1 MATATPLPTIRFS
14 KEVLHNTEL
23 GKIEIPS
30 KKIAAWINFL
40 TAPKQHAQIIS
51 AEQQRSSII
60 LYFQAPSELY
70 AYLEHRINQADTEAP
85 QTAYRGRRSGRKAP
99 VAS

>member
-1 MATATPLPTIRFS
+1 MATSTANIRFS

-23 GKIEIPS
+23 GKLEIPN

-40 TAPKQHAQIIS
+40 TSPKQHAQIIS
-51 AEQQRSSII
+51 AEQQRSGLI
-60 LYFQAPSELY
+60 LYFQAPGELY
-70 AYLEHRINQADTEAP
+70 AYLDHRINEADPA
-85 QTAYRGRRSGRKAP
+85 AYRSRRSEREIA

>member
-1 MATATPLPTIRFS
+1 MLNSTIRFS
-14 KEVLHNTEL
+14 KETLHNTEL
-23 GKIEIPS
+23 GKLEIPT

-51 AEQQRSSII
+51 AEQQRTSLI
-60 LYFQAPSELY
+60 LYFQAPEELY
-70 AYLEHRINQADTEAP
+70 SYLDHRINEAN
-85 QTAYRGRRSGRKAP
+85 TASPSGYRNRRELETA

>member
-1 MATATPLPTIRFS
+1 MATATPMPTIRFS

-23 GKIEIPS
+23 GKLEIPN

-51 AEQQRSSII
+51 AEQQRTSVV
-60 LYFQAPSELY
+60 LYFQAPGELY
-70 AYLEHRINQADTEAP
+70 AYLDHRINQADTDAS
-85 QTAYRGRRSGRKAP
+85 QTSYRGRRSERKTA